1 MAPET
6 KIPTAAPSMA
16 ENGANRKITQKDP
29 QVEFLNSPLLQNYKN
44 CVPLAVSSQWRRQGW
59 CNMDI

>member
-44 CVPLAVSSQWRRQGW
+44 CVPLSVSSQ
-59 CNMDI
+59 